1 MQVKVFVTPRKGILD
16 PQGRTVE
23 HALASLGFAGVSD
36 VKIGR
41 YITLNIDA
49 KTEGEAK
56 AQVSKMCEQL
66 LANSNIE
73 DFEIK
78 SEQDFEFK
86 PESPKSKILEA
97 GQTRKIAFGDD

>member
-23 HALASLGFAGVSD
+23 HALKSLGFGNVSE

-49 KTEGEAK
+49 PNAD
-56 AQVSKMCEQL
+56 AARAAASKMCEQL
-66 LANSNIE
+66 LANPNIE
-73 DFEIK
+73 DFR
-78 SEQDFEFK
+78 FEVDV
-86 PESPKSKILEA
+86 
-97 GQTRKIAFGDD
+97 G

>member
-23 HALASLGFAGVSD
+23 HALQSLGFAGVSD

-49 KTEGEAK
+49 RTADEAR
-56 AQVSKMCEQL
+56 ASASKMCEQL
-66 LANSNIE
+66 LANPNIE
-73 DFEIK
+73 DFRFEI
-78 SEQDFEFK
+78 EGV
-86 PESPKSKILEA
+86 A
-97 GQTRKIAFGDD
+97 